1 MTNREPRVLRVLQ
14 VGMTRNL
21 GGIETYLIEQFRHL
35 DKTKID
41 YDFVNIT
48 GEYSICY
55 EDEILASGSKIF
67 KVVSRHKN
75 PLLHYWQ
82 WFNIL
87 LQHKGVYDVIVLN
100 TNSLEY
106 VFPLVLGKVFGIPV
120 RVIHSHNS
128 GFENKQGLALRLL
141 VGMNKRLLEWSANLR
156 LACSNNAGNWMFGN
170 KSFHVIHNAI
180 NLKKYEFNKSVRDQI
195 RCEENINDKDLA
207 IINIGRFTYQKN
219 HSFVIDVFNEL
230 QKKHTNVILLLVGK
244 DDEFTPYLEDIKY
257 KILEYGITD
266 KVRFLGM
273 REDVPKLMQAADIC
287 LMPSIFEGFGIVAI
301 EAQAASLPILISDRF
316 PDEIMISDYIRVVSL
331 EESAEYWASN
341 IVEFIQKKRT
351 NNQKII
357 ENNGYEINKEIGR
370 LSKLFEEEKNRKE
383 ECSSE

>member
-1 MTNREPRVLRVLQ
+1 MTNREPHVLRVLQ

-35 DKTKID
+35 DKSKID

-87 LQHKGVYDVIVLN
+87 LQNKGIYDVIVLN

-128 GFENKQGLALRLL
+128 GFENKQGLVRRLL
-141 VGMNKRLLEWSANLR
+141 VGMNKKLLAWSANLR
-156 LACSNNAGNWMFGN
+156 FACSQFAGQWMFKDN
-170 KSFHVIHNAI
+170 PYHVIYNAI
-180 NLKKYEFNKSVRDQI
+180 DIHKYDADLAVRDEMRQAL
-195 RCEENINDKDLA
+195 NLDTALTLLHV
-207 IINIGRFTYQKN
+207 GRFSYQKN
-219 HSFVIDVFNEL
+219 HSFLLDIFKEVHSIQPDSV
-230 QKKHTNVILLLVGK
+230 LLLVGDTTEESEFLTEVK
-244 DDEFTPYLEDIKY
+244 RKIKAYGLEHVVRLLGRRDDVN
-257 KILEYGITD
+257 KI
-266 KVRFLGM
+266 
-273 REDVPKLMQAADIC
+273 MQAADV
-287 LMPSIFEGFGIVAI
+287 LVMPSFFEGLTVVGI
-301 EAQAASLPILISDRF
+301 EAQACDLPLLLSDTVTKELGLLPSTQFISLDAGAKAWAEVIVNSKQHNRQSRYEELKAAGYDIGNETERVEKLLIDAYH
-316 PDEIMISDYIRVVSL
+316 EL
-331 EESAEYWASN
+331 A
-341 IVEFIQKKRT
+341 
-351 NNQKII
+351 
-357 ENNGYEINKEIGR
+357 
-370 LSKLFEEEKNRKE
+370 
-383 ECSSE
+383 

>member
-1 MTNREPRVLRVLQ
+1 MINRESRRLRVLQ

-35 DKTKID
+35 DKSTID

-87 LQHKGVYDVIVLN
+87 SQNKGVYDVIVLN

-128 GFENKQGLALRLL
+128 GFENKQGLARRLL
-141 VGMNKRLLEWSANLR
+141 VGMNKKLLAWSANLR
-156 LACSNNAGNWMFGN
+156 FACSQFAGKWMFQDN
-170 KSFHVIHNAI
+170 PYHVIYNAI
-180 NLKKYEFNKSVRDQI
+180 DIHKYDANSIDR
-195 RCEENINDKDLA
+195 EETREALGLHTELTLLHV
-207 IINIGRFTYQKN
+207 GRFSYQKN
-219 HSFVIDVFNEL
+219 HSFLLDIFKEVHVIQPDSV
-230 QKKHTNVILLLVGK
+230 LLLVGDTTEESEFLTEVKRKIK
-244 DDEFTPYLEDIKY
+244 DYGLENSVRLLGRRDDVN
-257 KILEYGITD
+257 KI
-266 KVRFLGM
+266 
-273 REDVPKLMQAADIC
+273 MQAADV
-287 LMPSIFEGFGIVAI
+287 LVMPSFFEGLTVVGI
-301 EAQAASLPILISDRF
+301 EAQASDLPLLLSDTVTKELGLLPSTQF
-316 PDEIMISDYIRVVSL
+316 ISL
-331 EESAEYWASN
+331 EAGPTVWAEAVLNSKQHNRQSRYEELKAAGYDIKN
-341 IVEFIQKKRT
+341 ETERVE
-351 NNQKII
+351 
-357 ENNGYEINKEIGR
+357 
-370 LSKLFEEEKNRKE
+370 KLLLDAYHELA
-383 ECSSE
+383 

>member
-1 MTNREPRVLRVLQ
+1 MTNRESHKLRVLQ

-35 DKTKID
+35 DKSKID

-87 LQHKGVYDVIVLN
+87 LQNKSVYDVIVLN

-128 GFENKQGLALRLL
+128 GFENKQGLARRLL
-141 VGMNKRLLEWSANLR
+141 VGMNKKLLSWSANLR
-156 LACSNNAGNWMFGN
+156 FACSRFAGKWMFTDN
-170 KSFHVIHNAI
+170 PYHVIYNAI
-180 NLKKYEFNKSVRDQI
+180 DIHKYDANSIVREEI
-195 RCEENINDKDLA
+195 RDALGLQTKLTLLHV
-207 IINIGRFTYQKN
+207 GRFSYQKN
-219 HSFVIDVFNEL
+219 HRFLLDIFKEVYAIQPDSV
-230 QKKHTNVILLLVGK
+230 LLLVGDTTEESDFLRDVKQKIK
-244 DDEFTPYLEDIKY
+244 DYGLENAVRLLGRRDDVN
-257 KILEYGITD
+257 KI
-266 KVRFLGM
+266 
-273 REDVPKLMQAADIC
+273 MQAADV
-287 LMPSIFEGFGIVAI
+287 LVMPSFFEGLTVVGI
-301 EAQAASLPILISDRF
+301 EAQASDLPLLLSDTVTKELGLLPSTQF
-316 PDEIMISDYIRVVSL
+316 ISL
-331 EESAEYWASN
+331 EAGPKEWAEA
-341 IVEFIQKKRT
+341 IVNSKQHNRQSRYEELKAA
-351 NNQKII
+351 
-357 ENNGYEINKEIGR
+357 GYDIGNETERVER
-370 LSKLFEEEKNRKE
+370 LLIDAYHELA
-383 ECSSE
+383 

>member
-1 MTNREPRVLRVLQ
+1 MINRESRRLRVLQ

-35 DKTKID
+35 DKSKID

-87 LQHKGVYDVIVLN
+87 LQNKGVYDVIVLN

-128 GFENKQGLALRLL
+128 GFENKQGLARRIL
-141 VGMNKRLLEWSANLR
+141 VGMNKKLLAWSANLR
-156 LACSNNAGNWMFGN
+156 FACSQFAGQWMFKDN
-170 KSFHVIHNAI
+170 PYHVIYNAI
-180 NLKKYEFNKSVRDQI
+180 DIHKYDADLAVRDEMRQAL
-195 RCEENINDKDLA
+195 NLDTALTLLHV
-207 IINIGRFTYQKN
+207 GRFSYQKN
-219 HSFVIDVFNEL
+219 HSFLLDIFKEVHSIQPDSV
-230 QKKHTNVILLLVGK
+230 LLLVGDTTEESEFLTEVK
-244 DDEFTPYLEDIKY
+244 RKIKAYGLEHVVRLLGRRDDVN
-257 KILEYGITD
+257 KI
-266 KVRFLGM
+266 
-273 REDVPKLMQAADIC
+273 MQAADV
-287 LMPSIFEGFGIVAI
+287 LVMPSFFEGLTVVGI
-301 EAQAASLPILISDRF
+301 EAQACDLPLLLSDTVTKELGLLPSTQFISLDAGAKAWAEVIVNSKQHNRRSRYEELKAAGYDIGFETERVEKLLIDAYH
-316 PDEIMISDYIRVVSL
+316 EL
-331 EESAEYWASN
+331 A
-341 IVEFIQKKRT
+341 
-351 NNQKII
+351 
-357 ENNGYEINKEIGR
+357 
-370 LSKLFEEEKNRKE
+370 
-383 ECSSE
+383 

>member
-1 MTNREPRVLRVLQ
+1 MINRESRRLRVLQ

-35 DKTKID
+35 DKSKID

-87 LQHKGVYDVIVLN
+87 LQNKGVYDVIVLN

-128 GFENKQGLALRLL
+128 GFENKQGLARRLL
-141 VGMNKRLLEWSANLR
+141 VGMNKKLLAWSANLR
-156 LACSNNAGNWMFGN
+156 FACSQFAGQWMFKDN
-170 KSFHVIHNAI
+170 PYYVIYNAI
-180 NLKKYEFNKSVRDQI
+180 DIHKYDADLIVR
-195 RCEENINDKDLA
+195 EETRNALGLHTELTLLHV
-207 IINIGRFTYQKN
+207 GRFSYQKN
-219 HSFVIDVFNEL
+219 HSFLLDIFKEVHRIQPDSV
-230 QKKHTNVILLLVGK
+230 LLLVGDTTEESEFLTEVK
-244 DDEFTPYLEDIKY
+244 RKIKAYGLENVVRLLGRRDDVN
-257 KILEYGITD
+257 KI
-266 KVRFLGM
+266 
-273 REDVPKLMQAADIC
+273 MQAADV
-287 LMPSIFEGFGIVAI
+287 LVMPSFFEGLTVVGI
-301 EAQAASLPILISDRF
+301 EAQASDLPLLLSDTVTKELGLLPSTQF
-316 PDEIMISDYIRVVSL
+316 ISL
-331 EESAEYWASN
+331 EAGPTAWAEA
-341 IVEFIQKKRT
+341 IVNSKQHNRQSRYEELKAA
-351 NNQKII
+351 
-357 ENNGYEINKEIGR
+357 GYDIGNETER
-370 LSKLFEEEKNRKE
+370 VEKLLIDAYHELA
-383 ECSSE
+383 

>member
-1 MTNREPRVLRVLQ
+1 MINRESRRLRVLQ

-35 DKTKID
+35 DKSTID

-87 LQHKGVYDVIVLN
+87 SQNKGVYDVIVLN

-128 GFENKQGLALRLL
+128 GFENKQGLARRLL
-141 VGMNKRLLEWSANLR
+141 VGMNKKLLAWSANLR
-156 LACSNNAGNWMFGN
+156 FACSQFAGKWMFQDN
-170 KSFHVIHNAI
+170 PYHVIYNAI
-180 NLKKYEFNKSVRDQI
+180 DIHKYDTNSVAR
-195 RCEENINDKDLA
+195 EETREALGLHTELTLLHV
-207 IINIGRFTYQKN
+207 GRFSYQKN
-219 HSFVIDVFNEL
+219 HSFLLDIFKEVHAIQPNSV
-230 QKKHTNVILLLVGK
+230 LLLVGDTTEESEFLTEVKRKIK
-244 DDEFTPYLEDIKY
+244 DYGLENSVRLLGRRDDVN
-257 KILEYGITD
+257 KI
-266 KVRFLGM
+266 
-273 REDVPKLMQAADIC
+273 MQAADV
-287 LMPSIFEGFGIVAI
+287 LVMPSFFEGLTVVGI
-301 EAQAASLPILISDRF
+301 EAQASDLPLLLSDTVTKELGLLPSTQF
-316 PDEIMISDYIRVVSL
+316 ISL
-331 EESAEYWASN
+331 EAGPTVWAEAVLNSKQHNRQSRYEELKAAGYD
-341 IVEFIQKKRT
+341 
-351 NNQKII
+351 I
-357 ENNGYEINKEIGR
+357 ENETER
-370 LSKLFEEEKNRKE
+370 VEKLLLDAHQELA
-383 ECSSE
+383 

>member
-100 TNSLEY
+100 MNSLEY

-128 GFENKQGLALRLL
+128 GFENKQGLARRLL
-141 VGMNKRLLEWSANLR
+141 VGMNKKLLAWSANLR
-156 LACSNNAGNWMFGN
+156 FACSQFAGQWMFKDN
-170 KSFHVIHNAI
+170 PYHVIYNAI
-180 NLKKYEFNKSVRDQI
+180 DIHKYDADLAVRDEMRQAL
-195 RCEENINDKDLA
+195 NLDTALTLLHV
-207 IINIGRFTYQKN
+207 GRFSYQKN
-219 HSFVIDVFNEL
+219 HSFLLDIFKEVHSIQPDSV
-230 QKKHTNVILLLVGK
+230 LLLVG
-244 DDEFTPYLEDIKY
+244 DTTEESEFLTEVKRKIK
-257 KILEYGITD
+257 EYGLANA
-266 KVRFLGM
+266 VRLLG
-273 REDVPKLMQAADIC
+273 RRDDVNKIMQAADV
-287 LMPSIFEGFGIVAI
+287 LVMPSFFEGLTVVGI
-301 EAQAASLPILISDRF
+301 EAQASDLPLLLSDTVTKELGLLPSTQF
-316 PDEIMISDYIRVVSL
+316 ISL
-331 EESAEYWASN
+331 EAGPTVWAKA
-341 IVEFIQKKRT
+341 IVNSKQHNRQSRYEEL
-351 NNQKII
+351 KIA
-357 ENNGYEINKEIGR
+357 GYDIGNETER
-370 LSKLFEEEKNRKE
+370 VEKLLIDAYHELV
-383 ECSSE
+383 

>member
-1 MTNREPRVLRVLQ
+1 MTNREPRILRVLQ

-87 LQHKGVYDVIVLN
+87 SQNKGVYDVIVLN

-106 VFPLVLGKVFGIPV
+106 VFPLVLGKIFGIPV

-128 GFENKQGLALRLL
+128 GFENKQGLARRLL
-141 VGMNKRLLEWSANLR
+141 VGMNKKLLAWSVNLR
-156 LACSNNAGNWMFGN
+156 FACSQFAGQWMFKDN
-170 KSFHVIHNAI
+170 PYHVIYNAI
-180 NLKKYEFNKSVRDQI
+180 DIHKYDADLIVR
-195 RCEENINDKDLA
+195 EETRNALGLHTELTLLH
-207 IINIGRFTYQKN
+207 IGRFSYQKN
-219 HSFVIDVFNEL
+219 QSFLLDIFKEVYAIQPNSV
-230 QKKHTNVILLLVGK
+230 LLLVG
-244 DDEFTPYLEDIKY
+244 DTTEESEFLTEVKRKIK
-257 KILEYGITD
+257 EYGLVNA
-266 KVRFLGM
+266 VRLLG
-273 REDVPKLMQAADIC
+273 RRDDVNKIMQAADV
-287 LMPSIFEGFGIVAI
+287 LVMPSFFEGLTVVGI
-301 EAQAASLPILISDRF
+301 EAQASDLPLLLSDTVTKELGLLPSTQF
-316 PDEIMISDYIRVVSL
+316 ISL
-331 EESAEYWASN
+331 EAGPTAWAKA
-341 IVEFIQKKRT
+341 IVNSKQHNRQSRYEEL
-351 NNQKII
+351 KIA
-357 ENNGYEINKEIGR
+357 GYDIGNETER
-370 LSKLFEEEKNRKE
+370 VEKLLIDAYHELV
-383 ECSSE
+383 

>member
-1 MTNREPRVLRVLQ
+1 MTNREPHVLRVLQ

-35 DKTKID
+35 DKSKID

-128 GFENKQGLALRLL
+128 GFENKQGLARRLL
-141 VGMNKRLLEWSANLR
+141 VGMNKKLLAWSANLR
-156 LACSNNAGNWMFGN
+156 FACSKFAGQWMFKDN
-170 KSFHVIHNAI
+170 PYHVIYNAI
-180 NLKKYEFNKSVRDQI
+180 DIHKYDADLAVRDEMRQAL
-195 RCEENINDKDLA
+195 NLDTALTLLHV
-207 IINIGRFTYQKN
+207 GRFSYQKN
-219 HSFVIDVFNEL
+219 HSFLLDIFKEVHSIQPDSV
-230 QKKHTNVILLLVGK
+230 LLLVGDTTEESEFLTEVK
-244 DDEFTPYLEDIKY
+244 RKIKAYGLEHVVRLLGRRDDVN
-257 KILEYGITD
+257 KI
-266 KVRFLGM
+266 
-273 REDVPKLMQAADIC
+273 MQAADV
-287 LMPSIFEGFGIVAI
+287 LVMPSFFEGLTVVGI
-301 EAQAASLPILISDRF
+301 EAQASDLPLLLSDTVTKELELLPSTQFISLDAGAKAWAEVIVNSKQHNRRSRYEELKVAGYDIGFETERVEKLLIDAYH
-316 PDEIMISDYIRVVSL
+316 EL
-331 EESAEYWASN
+331 A
-341 IVEFIQKKRT
+341 
-351 NNQKII
+351 
-357 ENNGYEINKEIGR
+357 
-370 LSKLFEEEKNRKE
+370 
-383 ECSSE
+383 

>member
-1 MTNREPRVLRVLQ
+1 MTNREPHVLRVLQ

-35 DKTKID
+35 DKSKID

-87 LQHKGVYDVIVLN
+87 LQNKGVYDVIVLN

-128 GFENKQGLALRLL
+128 GFENKQGLARRIL
-141 VGMNKRLLEWSANLR
+141 VGMNKKLLAWSANLR
-156 LACSNNAGNWMFGN
+156 FACSQFAGQWMFKDN
-170 KSFHVIHNAI
+170 PYHVIYNAI
-180 NLKKYEFNKSVRDQI
+180 DIHKYDADLAVRDEMRQAL
-195 RCEENINDKDLA
+195 NLDTALTLLHV
-207 IINIGRFTYQKN
+207 GRFSYQKN
-219 HSFVIDVFNEL
+219 HSFLLDIFKEVHSIQPDSV
-230 QKKHTNVILLLVGK
+230 LLLVGDTTEESEFLTEVK
-244 DDEFTPYLEDIKY
+244 RKIKAYGLEHVVRLLGRRDDVN
-257 KILEYGITD
+257 KI
-266 KVRFLGM
+266 
-273 REDVPKLMQAADIC
+273 MQAADV
-287 LMPSIFEGFGIVAI
+287 LVMPSFFEGLTVVGI
-301 EAQAASLPILISDRF
+301 EAQACDLPLLLSDTVTKELGLLPSTQFISLDAGAKAWAEVIVNSKQHNRRSRYEELKAAGYDIGFETERVEKLLIDAYH
-316 PDEIMISDYIRVVSL
+316 EL
-331 EESAEYWASN
+331 A
-341 IVEFIQKKRT
+341 
-351 NNQKII
+351 
-357 ENNGYEINKEIGR
+357 
-370 LSKLFEEEKNRKE
+370 
-383 ECSSE
+383 

>member
-128 GFENKQGLALRLL
+128 GFENKQGLARRLL
-141 VGMNKRLLEWSANLR
+141 VGMNKRLLAWSANLR
-156 LACSNNAGNWMFGN
+156 FACSQFAGQWMFKDN
-170 KSFHVIHNAI
+170 PYHVIYNAI
-180 NLKKYEFNKSVRDQI
+180 DIHKYDADLIVR
-195 RCEENINDKDLA
+195 EETRNALGLHTELTLLHV
-207 IINIGRFTYQKN
+207 GRFSYQKN
-219 HSFVIDVFNEL
+219 HSFLLDIFKEVHRIQPDSV
-230 QKKHTNVILLLVGK
+230 LLLVGDTTEESEFLTEVK
-244 DDEFTPYLEDIKY
+244 RKIKAFGLENVVRLLGRRDDVN
-257 KILEYGITD
+257 KI
-266 KVRFLGM
+266 
-273 REDVPKLMQAADIC
+273 MQAADV
-287 LMPSIFEGFGIVAI
+287 LVMPSFFEGLTVVGI
-301 EAQAASLPILISDRF
+301 EAQASDLPLLLSDTVTKELGLLPSTQF
-316 PDEIMISDYIRVVSL
+316 ISL
-331 EESAEYWASN
+331 EAGPTVWGEA
-341 IVEFIQKKRT
+341 IVNSKQHNRQSRYEELKAA
-351 NNQKII
+351 
-357 ENNGYEINKEIGR
+357 GYDIGNETER
-370 LSKLFEEEKNRKE
+370 VEKLLIDAYHELA
-383 ECSSE
+383 

>member
-1 MTNREPRVLRVLQ
+1 MINRESRRLRVLQ

-35 DKTKID
+35 DKSKID

-87 LQHKGVYDVIVLN
+87 LQNKGVYDVIVLN

-128 GFENKQGLALRLL
+128 GFENKQGLARRLL
-141 VGMNKRLLEWSANLR
+141 VGMNKKLLAWSANLR
-156 LACSNNAGNWMFGN
+156 FACSQFAGQWMFKDN
-170 KSFHVIHNAI
+170 PYHVIYNAI
-180 NLKKYEFNKSVRDQI
+180 DIHKYDADLIVR
-195 RCEENINDKDLA
+195 EETRNALGLHTELTLLHV
-207 IINIGRFTYQKN
+207 GRFSYQKN
-219 HSFVIDVFNEL
+219 HSFLLDIFKEVHRIQPDSV
-230 QKKHTNVILLLVGK
+230 LLLVGDTTEESEFLTEVK
-244 DDEFTPYLEDIKY
+244 RKIKAYGLENVVRLLGRRDDVN
-257 KILEYGITD
+257 KI
-266 KVRFLGM
+266 
-273 REDVPKLMQAADIC
+273 MQAADV
-287 LMPSIFEGFGIVAI
+287 LVMPSFFEGLTVVGI
-301 EAQAASLPILISDRF
+301 EAQASDLPLLLSDTVTKELGLLPSTQF
-316 PDEIMISDYIRVVSL
+316 ISL
-331 EESAEYWASN
+331 EAGPTVWGEA
-341 IVEFIQKKRT
+341 IVNSKQHNRQSRYEELKAA
-351 NNQKII
+351 
-357 ENNGYEINKEIGR
+357 GYDIGNETER
-370 LSKLFEEEKNRKE
+370 VEKLLIDAYHELA
-383 ECSSE
+383 

>member
-1 MTNREPRVLRVLQ
+1 MTNRESRGLRVLQ

-35 DKTKID
+35 DKSKID

-128 GFENKQGLALRLL
+128 GFENKQGLVRRIL
-141 VGMNKRLLEWSANLR
+141 VGMNKKLLAWSANLR
-156 LACSNNAGNWMFGN
+156 FACSQFAGQWMFKDN
-170 KSFHVIHNAI
+170 PYHVIYNAI
-180 NLKKYEFNKSVRDQI
+180 DIHKYDVDLAVRDEMRQAL
-195 RCEENINDKDLA
+195 NLDTALTLLHV
-207 IINIGRFTYQKN
+207 GRFSYQKN
-219 HSFVIDVFNEL
+219 HSFLLDIFKEVHSIQPDSV
-230 QKKHTNVILLLVGK
+230 LLLVGDTTEESEFLTEVK
-244 DDEFTPYLEDIKY
+244 RKIKAYGLENVVRLLGRRDDVNRI
-257 KILEYGITD
+257 
-266 KVRFLGM
+266 
-273 REDVPKLMQAADIC
+273 MQAADV
-287 LMPSIFEGFGIVAI
+287 LVMPSFFEGLTVVGI
-301 EAQAASLPILISDRF
+301 EAQACDLPLLLSDTVTKELGLLPSTQFISLDAGAKAWAEVIVNSKQHNRRSRYEELKAAGYDIGFETERVEKLLIDA
-316 PDEIMISDYIRVVSL
+316 YH
-331 EESAEYWASN
+331 
-341 IVEFIQKKRT
+341 
-351 NNQKII
+351 
-357 ENNGYEINKEIGR
+357 
-370 LSKLFEEEKNRKE
+370 KLA
-383 ECSSE
+383 

>member
-1 MTNREPRVLRVLQ
+1 MTNREPHVLRVLQ

-35 DKTKID
+35 DKSKID

-87 LQHKGVYDVIVLN
+87 LQNKGIYDVIVLN

-128 GFENKQGLALRLL
+128 GFENKQGLARRLL
-141 VGMNKRLLEWSANLR
+141 VGMNKKLLAWSANLR
-156 LACSNNAGNWMFGN
+156 FACSQFAGQWMFKDN
-170 KSFHVIHNAI
+170 PYHVIYNAI
-180 NLKKYEFNKSVRDQI
+180 DIHKYDADLAVRDEMRQAL
-195 RCEENINDKDLA
+195 NLDTALTLLHV
-207 IINIGRFTYQKN
+207 GRFSYQKN
-219 HSFVIDVFNEL
+219 HSFLLDIFKEVHSIQPDTV
-230 QKKHTNVILLLVGK
+230 LLLVGDTTEESEFLTEVK
-244 DDEFTPYLEDIKY
+244 RKIKAYGLENVVHLLGRRDDVN
-257 KILEYGITD
+257 KI
-266 KVRFLGM
+266 
-273 REDVPKLMQAADIC
+273 MQAADV
-287 LMPSIFEGFGIVAI
+287 LVMPSFFEGLTVVGI
-301 EAQAASLPILISDRF
+301 EAQACDLPLLLSDTVTKELGLLPSTHF
-316 PDEIMISDYIRVVSL
+316 ISL
-331 EESAEYWASN
+331 EAGPTAWAEA
-341 IVEFIQKKRT
+341 IVNSKQHNRQSRYEELKAA
-351 NNQKII
+351 
-357 ENNGYEINKEIGR
+357 GYDIGNETER
-370 LSKLFEEEKNRKE
+370 VEKLLIDAYHELA
-383 ECSSE
+383 

>member
-87 LQHKGVYDVIVLN
+87 LQNKGVYDVIVLN

-106 VFPLVLGKVFGIPV
+106 VFPLVFGKIFGIPV

-128 GFENKQGLALRLL
+128 GFENKQGLARRLL
-141 VGMNKRLLEWSANLR
+141 VGMNKKLLAWSANLR
-156 LACSNNAGNWMFGN
+156 FACSQFAGQWMFKDN
-170 KSFHVIHNAI
+170 PYHVIYNAI
-180 NLKKYEFNKSVRDQI
+180 DIHKYDADLIVR
-195 RCEENINDKDLA
+195 EETRNALGLHTELTLLHV
-207 IINIGRFTYQKN
+207 GRFSYQKN
-219 HSFVIDVFNEL
+219 HSFLLDIFKEVYAIQPNSV
-230 QKKHTNVILLLVGK
+230 LLLVGDTTEESELLTEVK
-244 DDEFTPYLEDIKY
+244 RKIK
-257 KILEYGITD
+257 EYGLANA
-266 KVRFLGM
+266 VRLLG
-273 REDVPKLMQAADIC
+273 RRDDVNKIMQAADV
-287 LMPSIFEGFGIVAI
+287 LVMPSFFEGLTVVGI
-301 EAQAASLPILISDRF
+301 EAQASDLPLLLSDTVTKELGLLPSTQF
-316 PDEIMISDYIRVVSL
+316 ISL
-331 EESAEYWASN
+331 EAGPTAWAKA
-341 IVEFIQKKRT
+341 IVNSKQHNRQSRYEEL
-351 NNQKII
+351 KIA
-357 ENNGYEINKEIGR
+357 GYDIGNETDR
-370 LSKLFEEEKNRKE
+370 VEKLLIDAYHELV
-383 ECSSE
+383 

>member
-1 MTNREPRVLRVLQ
+1 MTNREPHVLRVLQ

-35 DKTKID
+35 DKSKID

-87 LQHKGVYDVIVLN
+87 LQNKGVYDVIVLN

-128 GFENKQGLALRLL
+128 GFENKQGLARRIL
-141 VGMNKRLLEWSANLR
+141 VGMNKKLLAWSANLR
-156 LACSNNAGNWMFGN
+156 FACSQFAGQWMFKDN
-170 KSFHVIHNAI
+170 PYHVIYNAI
-180 NLKKYEFNKSVRDQI
+180 DIHKYDADLAVRDEMRQAL
-195 RCEENINDKDLA
+195 NLDTALTLLHV
-207 IINIGRFTYQKN
+207 GRFSYQKN
-219 HSFVIDVFNEL
+219 HSFLLDIFKEVHSIQPDSV
-230 QKKHTNVILLLVGK
+230 LLLVGDTTEESEFLTEVK
-244 DDEFTPYLEDIKY
+244 RKIKAYGLEHVVRLLGRRDDVN
-257 KILEYGITD
+257 KI
-266 KVRFLGM
+266 
-273 REDVPKLMQAADIC
+273 MQAADV
-287 LMPSIFEGFGIVAI
+287 LVMPSFFEGLTVVGI
-301 EAQAASLPILISDRF
+301 EAQACDLPLLLSDTVTNELGLLPSTQFISLDAGAKAWAEVIVNSKQHNRRSRYEELKAAGYDIGFETERVEKLLIDAYH
-316 PDEIMISDYIRVVSL
+316 EL
-331 EESAEYWASN
+331 A
-341 IVEFIQKKRT
+341 
-351 NNQKII
+351 
-357 ENNGYEINKEIGR
+357 
-370 LSKLFEEEKNRKE
+370 
-383 ECSSE
+383 